1 MQTSAP
7 SPPRPPPRNME
18 PLHLTHP
25 PSPHHPRHSPSPP
38 RPPPPVDQP
47 SKLLRLIVRVLRLRL
62 LVRHPSSSSA
72 SAQTMRRLS
81 QMPTE
86 VDECYRYVTKIVP
99 DTFINFPLNRQAL
112 RNEGYQEHL
121 YVKLYCHSSLSF
133 CLSRSLFSLSLSL
146 SLCRSVQRAC
156 EKSSDRE
163 RRSAVLCSLEWPE
176 HSGNYLGFNIN
187 GNL

>member
-1 MQTSAP
+1 
-7 SPPRPPPRNME
+7 
-18 PLHLTHP
+18 
-25 PSPHHPRHSPSPP
+25 
-38 RPPPPVDQP
+38 
-47 SKLLRLIVRVLRLRL
+47 
-62 LVRHPSSSSA
+62 
-72 SAQTMRRLS
+72 MRRLS

-121 YVKLYCHSSLSF
+121 YVKLYCHSSLSL
-133 CLSRSLFSLSLSL
+133 CLSRSLFLYVCLFLSLSISLSL

-163 RRSAVLCSLEWPE
+163 RRSAVPYSLEWPK
-176 HSGNYLGFNIN
+176 HSENYLGFNIN
-187 GNL
+187 GKL